1 MARAPTHL
9 RPDPTAFIGRSTDL
23 ARLRS
28 ALEASR
34 LVSLTGPPGVGKT
47 RLAKELGLG
56 HGGSVA
62 FVDLAAVGGVDG
74 VATKLASAIDVP
86 LSVGRSAA
94 DAVQQLGRA
103 LSGRGALTL
112 IFDNFDH
119 LVAHAAATVGAWL
132 EAAPAVRCLVTSRQR
147 LGLEGE
153 LCVELRPLALG
164 ADSDA
169 VQLFVERARAV
180 RPGFELGASDSPVVR
195 RIVERLDGLPL
206 CIELAAARVGV
217 LGVRQLLER
226 LERSLAALE
235 RGEGESRST
244 LRGALEWSWELSSDA
259 DRQVLRAVSACAGG
273 FDAKAAEALTEQ
285 GEVLLLDALDSLRT
299 RSLLSCQ
306 DLAGEVRFHLLET
319 VREFARDKLAQSG
332 ELARV
337 ERRHAEHYLAL
348 GRRWA
353 EGVDGPHAL
362 DCLAH
367 LSLERENLVA
377 VARRG
382 LAVDPPTREGVESAL
397 AALLALER
405 PCIMREPLDEYA
417 ALLARGLERALE
429 LGVDRKLIVEALRM
443 HGGLSL
449 FLGRPGD
456 TERDNHAAL
465 RLARELGDDALEAR
479 IMAAL
484 ALSGLRRVPVAPDEL
499 PKRRIDARLGMEEAL
514 ARYPHRDARRGIILN
529 NLGVILESLEDWEE
543 AERRY
548 DEAVAC
554 YQGVACQS
562 AGVALASRG
571 ALHYASGRSPEG
583 QADLR
588 RALDFL
594 RAFDDRRTIAYAH
607 AELGALLV
615 EQGLA
620 EAARAELEACLACHA
635 DNGFSW
641 YEGNAL
647 ASLGDLELALGD
659 ATAARDRYLA
669 ALVVARSAGDRALQV
684 RALAGESSALA
695 RQGSLEPARR
705 AAGAAALLA
714 DDPVSKSLTEI
725 AEGFVALAEAA
736 AASSATRARD
746 ARDLARRKLQAV
758 ERVPEEHRSFVARAA
773 RQRLAE
779 ALRADAEGRASS
791 SGSDALRVTA
801 DGKWFRPPGSAGV
814 SLHRRLALALVL
826 ERLLGLRIDSPG
838 EGASLADLF
847 RAGWPGDRADAHS
860 AAMRVHQAVATLRK
874 LGLREALLRKEDGYL
889 LDPNL
894 AVARVDKPDA

>member
-1 MARAPTHL
+1 M
-9 RPDPTAFIGRSTDL
+9 
-23 ARLRS
+23 
-28 ALEASR
+28 
-34 LVSLTGPPGVGKT
+34 SLTGPPGVGKT
-47 RLAKELGLG
+47 RLAKELGLCD
-56 HGGSVA
+56 GGSVA
-62 FVDLAAVGGVDG
+62 FVDLSAVGGVDG
-74 VATKLASAIDVP
+74 IAAKLASAIDVP

-94 DAVQQLGRA
+94 DAVLQLGRA

-119 LVAHAAATVGAWL
+119 LVPHAAATVGAWL
-132 EAAPAVRCLVTSRQR
+132 EAAPAARCLVTSRQR
-147 LGLEGE
+147 LGVEGE
-153 LCVELRPLALG
+153 LCVELRPLSLE

-180 RPGFELGASDSPVVR
+180 RSGFELGEADSPVVR

-273 FDAKAAEALTEQ
+273 FDAKAAEALTEL
-285 GEVLLLDALDSLRT
+285 GEVPLLDALDALRT

-332 ELARV
+332 ERARV

-348 GRRWA
+348 GRHWA
-353 EGVDGPHAL
+353 AGVDGPHAL

-382 LAVDPPTREGVESAL
+382 LAVDPPTREGVERAL

-405 PCIMREPLDEYA
+405 PCIMREPLEEYA
-417 ALLARGLERALE
+417 ALLARGLESALE

-529 NLGVILESLEDWEE
+529 NLGVILESLEDWDE

-571 ALHYASGRSPEG
+571 ALHYASGRLPEG

-620 EAARAELEACLACHA
+620 EPARAELEACLACHA

-659 ATAARDRYLA
+659 PTAARDRYLA
-669 ALVVARSAGDRALQV
+669 ALTVARSAGDRALQV

-695 RQGSLEPARR
+695 RQGAIEPARR
-705 AAGAAALLA
+705 AVGAAALLA
-714 DDPVSKSLTEI
+714 DDAVAKSLTEI

-736 AASSATRARD
+736 ASATSATRARD

-773 RQRLAE
+773 RQRLAD
-779 ALRADAEGRASS
+779 ALRADAEGRAAS
-791 SGSDALRVTA
+791 SGSETLRVTA

-847 RAGWPGDRADAHS
+847 RAGWPGDRADPHS

-874 LGLREALLRKEDGYL
+874 LGLREALLRKADGYL

-894 AVARVDKPDA
+894 AVARIDKPDA